1 MSAAEGVWDEVR
13 NWIDE
18 QQAFD
23 AFKMAVE
30 NAVNRELTET
40 EVRYIKWIS
49 RYDNETIETFISL
62 FEDAAIQKK

>member
-1 MSAAEGVWDEVR
+1 MR